1 MRLID
6 THVHLDD
13 ERFMD
18 EIDTVLS
25 RAAVAGV
32 QKMIQVG
39 CNLKSSYRA
48 VELAGRYPQIY
59 PAVGIHPGDAA
70 GYASDADE
78 LAELAA
84 KPQVVAIG
92 EIGLDYYWDHCARE
106 VQLEAFVRQLD
117 LAGQLHKPVIIHDR
131 DAHGDVM
138 ELLRQEAKHLSG
150 GVLHCFSGN
159 WEMAKVCL
167 NLGFYLS
174 FAGPLT
180 FPKSNRLREIAAQIP
195 FDRFLLETDC
205 PYLAPQAHRGKRN
218 EPAYV
223 AEQAIAFAAAR
234 GFSVDEVAEQA
245 AKNAEH
251 LFGI

>member
-13 ERFMD
+13 ECFSD
-18 EIDTVLS
+18 EIDTILS
-25 RAAVAGV
+25 RAASAGV
-32 QKMIQVG
+32 QKMIEVG

-48 VELAGRYPQIY
+48 VELADRYAQIY
-59 PAVGIHPGDAA
+59 PAVGIHPSDAA
-70 GYASDADE
+70 GYAFDAE
-78 LAELAA
+78 KLAELAE

-92 EIGLDYYWDHCARE
+92 EIGLDYYWDHCPRE
-106 VQLEAFVRQLD
+106 VQLDAFVRQLD

-150 GVLHCFSGN
+150 GVLHCFSGS
-159 WEMAKVCL
+159 WEMAKLCL

-195 FDRFLLETDC
+195 LDRFLLETDC

-234 GFSVDEVAEQA
+234 GITADEAAEQA
-245 AKNAEH
+245 AENAER

>member
-13 ERFMD
+13 ERFGN
-18 EIDTVLS
+18 ETEAILA
-25 RAAVAGV
+25 RAAAAGV
-32 QKMIQVG
+32 EKLIQVG
-39 CNLKSSYRA
+39 CNLQSSYRA
-48 VELAGRYPQIY
+48 VALAGRYAQIY
-59 PAVGIHPGDAA
+59 PAVGIHPSDAA
-70 GYASDADE
+70 DYAADADA

-84 KPQVVAIG
+84 RSEVVAIG
-92 EIGLDYYWDHCARE
+92 EIGLDYYWNHCSKE
-106 VQLEAFVRQLD
+106 VQRETFVRQLD

-131 DAHGDVM
+131 DAHGEVM
-138 ELLRQEAKHLSG
+138 ELLRQQAKHFSG
-150 GVLHCFSGN
+150 GVLHCFSGS

-195 FDRFLLETDC
+195 LDRFLLETDC
-205 PYLAPQAHRGKRN
+205 PYLAPQAHRGQRN

-234 GFSVDEVAEQA
+234 GMTADAVAEQA
-245 AKNAEH
+245 AKNAES
-251 LFGI
+251 LFGL

>member
-1 MRLID
+1 
-6 THVHLDD
+6 
-13 ERFMD
+13 
-18 EIDTVLS
+18 
-25 RAAVAGV
+25 
-32 QKMIQVG
+32 
-39 CNLKSSYRA
+39 
-48 VELAGRYPQIY
+48 
-59 PAVGIHPGDAA
+59 
-70 GYASDADE
+70 
-78 LAELAA
+78 LAELAE

-92 EIGLDYYWDHCARE
+92 EIGLDYYWDHCPRE
-106 VQLEAFVRQLD
+106 VQLDAFVRQLD

-150 GVLHCFSGN
+150 GVLHCFSGS
-159 WEMAKVCL
+159 WEMAKLCL
-167 NLGFYLS
+167 NFGFYLS

-234 GFSVDEVAEQA
+234 GITADEAAEQA
-245 AKNAEH
+245 AENAER